1 MKKIKQLTF
10 VLFIFSVLAFSYPV
24 TQVFAQGGGQCDPNP
39 ACDPTSGSC
48 CNQCDPNPACVIG
61 DPHAIPCCG
70 HDSMGGQHQDPNGQH
85 QDPNGQHQDPNG
97 QHQDPNGQHQDPNG
111 QHQDPNG
118 QHQDPNGQHQD
129 PNGQHQDPNGQ
140 HQDPNGQHQDPN
152 GQHQDPNGQHQDP
165 NGQHQDPNGQHQ
177 DPNGQHQDPNGQHQD
192 PNGQHQDPN
201 GHGDHAPHCVAMGM
215 ADGSPHVDPPQNVL
229 DQVQAEYKANCQ
241 AGNCFLGEG
250 NYQLL
255 EGMGHTRE
263 KIDCFLKAG
272 EDQHNQ
278 QHGGDPNQG
287 ISAAQ

>member
-1 MKKIKQLTF
+1 
-10 VLFIFSVLAFSYPV
+10 
-24 TQVFAQGGGQCDPNP
+24 
-39 ACDPTSGSC
+39 
-48 CNQCDPNPACVIG
+48 
-61 DPHAIPCCG
+61 
-70 HDSMGGQHQDPNGQH
+70 
-85 QDPNGQHQDPNG
+85 
-97 QHQDPNGQHQDPNG
+97 
-111 QHQDPNG
+111 
-118 QHQDPNGQHQD
+118 
-129 PNGQHQDPNGQ
+129 
-140 HQDPNGQHQDPN
+140 
-152 GQHQDPNGQHQDP
+152 
-165 NGQHQDPNGQHQ
+165 
-177 DPNGQHQDPNGQHQD
+177 
-192 PNGQHQDPN
+192 
-201 GHGDHAPHCVAMGM
+201 MGM

>member
-1 MKKIKQLTF
+1 MKSGLMKQKEEEEAGEIDLTPMLD
-10 VLFIFSVLAFSYPV
+10 VVFILLIFFIVTSVS
-24 TQVFAQGGGQCDPNP
+24 AQTGNPN
-39 ACDPTSGSC
+39 
-48 CNQCDPNPACVIG
+48 
-61 DPHAIPCCG
+61 
-70 HDSMGGQHQDPNGQH
+70 QHGEQD
-85 QDPNGQHQDPNG
+85 
-97 QHQDPNGQHQDPNG
+97 
-111 QHQDPNG
+111 
-118 QHQDPNGQHQD
+118 
-129 PNGQHQDPNGQ
+129 
-140 HQDPNGQHQDPN
+140 
-152 GQHQDPNGQHQDP
+152 
-165 NGQHQDPNGQHQ
+165 
-177 DPNGQHQDPNGQHQD
+177 
-192 PNGQHQDPN
+192 
-201 GHGDHAPHCVAMGM
+201 APHCRAMGM